1 MADTATTKIS
11 KKMSKEQRELHELG
25 LDDISDELFHRLVLC
40 RDEAKIDQ
48 DWKIEYKIC

>member
-25 LDDISDELFHRLVLC
+25 LDDISNELFHRLVYC
-40 RDEAKIDQ
+40 RDEAKIDKE
-48 DWKIEYKIC
+48 WNIEYKKC